1 MHGWGGTLLLIVL
14 VAKLWSYFAFPLG
27 GGFEVCL
34 RSLYSPV
41 ASCEKSYEGLF
52 LTRDGINT
60 LGSITRTDDVINFGP
75 VDRSRPAT
83 DQDTTGSTWNL
94 PFANDFPRFSELWLD
109 RLPFTADIGTRIH
122 AERDSYMP
130 IALVGDL
137 KVAYSK
143 GSRGELGTSNL
154 EFSSYESEQRVF
166 IPISKGA
173 GVLRL
178 RFEFKEGAI
187 GAIPDAPPTAAGP
200 YATLTLFDLITQP
213 YSKATELLQPVP
225 RDDPNGAQGAAL
237 LTLNLAIAA
246 VLLGAL
252 IWVATPRKLFIGAL
266 VTVGTASAFFII
278 NRTLGIGSSL
288 PILLMVASTIGVY
301 LVTCRY
307 GNLSRWMSAFVVSL
321 GAAPVVIATTAQRIN
336 GLASALPWNHIM
348 FRGRDSDWLVYQ
360 GYARQILLDQS
371 LRGGE
376 ATFYFIPG
384 MRYVAFLQHLLL
396 GDSDIIIA
404 VSVFVVLLAATLLL
418 LNPQLSRLSVIP
430 LIVVGSL
437 VATWLRPLILELVT
451 NGAAEPTAWLC
462 VLIGMMP
469 WLTRNKVS
477 ETALYWGA
485 GLMGFAVFVRPNL
498 LFAVIVLVFWM
509 LWNENHI
516 GTATR
521 TRILILAVAVLS
533 AAFFHNLHYGE
544 SSTAFT

>member
-1 MHGWGGTLLLIVL
+1 
-14 VAKLWSYFAFPLG
+14 
-27 GGFEVCL
+27 
-34 RSLYSPV
+34 
-41 ASCEKSYEGLF
+41 
-52 LTRDGINT
+52 
-60 LGSITRTDDVINFGP
+60 
-75 VDRSRPAT
+75 
-83 DQDTTGSTWNL
+83 
-94 PFANDFPRFSELWLD
+94 
-109 RLPFTADIGTRIH
+109 
-122 AERDSYMP
+122 
-130 IALVGDL
+130 
-137 KVAYSK
+137 
-143 GSRGELGTSNL
+143 
-154 EFSSYESEQRVF
+154 
-166 IPISKGA
+166 
-173 GVLRL
+173 
-178 RFEFKEGAI
+178 
-187 GAIPDAPPTAAGP
+187 
-200 YATLTLFDLITQP
+200 
-213 YSKATELLQPVP
+213 
-225 RDDPNGAQGAAL
+225 
-237 LTLNLAIAA
+237 
-246 VLLGAL
+246 
-252 IWVATPRKLFIGAL
+252 
-266 VTVGTASAFFII
+266 
-278 NRTLGIGSSL
+278 L

-544 SSTAFT
+544 SSTAFTEFVTLDRDLTISELIQSPFSSELRAIVLGKISLALSWNASKLLFGTAIIAWITQLVWAWSVVAELRGGRNWENLIVLAVPVVYLTSMLPFRYTTIPGRHFVGLSLLLGISAMATRMHGEKPIEAHNGV